1 MADLNITYNQAVKQI
16 EEILNRIE
24 NEDLDVD
31 ELTNM
36 VKTASG
42 LIKFCKS
49 KLFESEKEIEKI
61 LNDIDVKEDEE
72 NS

>member
-1 MADLNITYNQAVKQI
+1 MADLNITYTQAVKQI

-49 KLFESEKEIEKI
+49 KLFESEQEIEKI
-61 LNDIDVKEDEE
+61 LNDIDVDKGEE
-72 NS
+72 VS